1 VPPLAFATVL
11 SVLLFSFFSI
21 SVFSV
26 RAQAI
31 EDLDEALE
39 RKLAEDN
46 KRDSDLD
53 PLLEALLG
61 EELLQYERT
70 AGGGEFVRRETCV
83 KWLHMAGGY

>member
-1 VPPLAFATVL
+1 MPPLAFATVL

-61 EELLQYERT
+61 EELLQFERT

>member
-1 VPPLAFATVL
+1 M
-11 SVLLFSFFSI
+11 
-21 SVFSV
+21 

-61 EELLQYERT
+61 EELLQYERG

>member
-1 VPPLAFATVL
+1 MPPLAFATVL

>member
-1 VPPLAFATVL
+1 ML
-11 SVLLFSFFSI
+11 SVLLFSFFPI
-21 SVFSV
+21 SFFSV